1 MVFLVSYPFP
11 ALKKGRV
18 NLEKDDVQWNVEERK
33 KRENVKIIGK
43 KE

>member
-18 NLEKDDVQWNVEERK
+18 SLEKDDVQ
-33 KRENVKIIGK
+33 
-43 KE
+43 